1 MFFFVTLGKF
11 EANPLQSTHCCR
23 RENR

>member
-1 MFFFVTLGKF
+1 VTLGKF